1 MTLISIITPCKNRV
15 QFVAD
20 AVENVLRQDHPD
32 FEHIIVDGGS
42 TDGTLE
48 VLARYP
54 HLKILSGTD
63 TGMYDAIIK
72 GLNMAQGSVIG
83 FLNTDD
89 TYCPHV
95 FTDVVNL
102 FGDDRID
109 ALAGKAVYYRKDN
122 KGKWFLFQYSK
133 FLSEKI
139 FWREITYG
147 EPAFNAWF
155 FHRRVFE
162 KLGGF
167 DTSFRIAGDREFLLR
182 FALENL
188 KLVPLDKIV
197 YQYYAHDDSLSMKGQ
212 LSWFSKIADENLRL
226 TELYLPLLPLSAQ
239 SHMQKV
245 RTRDTITAST
255 RSLRAGEWRK
265 ALHYAKKGFY
275 YDKFWPLKLA
285 LRTIAW
291 PFSKI
296 RWRITMAIAQ
306 RKIDSQA

>member
-20 AVENVLRQDHPD
+20 AIDSMLSQDYPD

-54 HLKILSGTD
+54 HLKIISGTD
-63 TGMYDAIIK
+63 TGMYDAINK
-72 GLNMAQGSVIG
+72 GLKMAKGSIIG

-89 TYCPHV
+89 TYYPNT
-95 FTDVVNL
+95 FTKVANL
-102 FGDDRID
+102 FEDDRTD
-109 ALAGKAVYYRKDN
+109 AVAGKAVYYRKDFN
-122 KGKWFLFQYSK
+122 EKWSLFQFSK
-133 FLSEKI
+133 FLSNKI
-139 FWREITYG
+139 FWREVAYG

-162 KLGGF
+162 TLTGF

-182 FALENL
+182 FALENF
-188 KLVPLDKIV
+188 KFVPLDKVV

-226 TELYLPLLPLSAQ
+226 TEMYLPLLPFPARL
-239 SHMQKV
+239 HMQDV

-255 RSLRAGEWRK
+255 RNLRAGDWRK
-265 ALHYAKKGFY
+265 ALYYAKKGFY
-275 YDKFWPLKLA
+275 YDKFWHVKLV
-285 LRTIAW
+285 LRTLAW
-291 PFSKI
+291 PISKVH
-296 RWRITMAIAQ
+296 WRITMAIAQ
-306 RKIDSQA
+306 RKTDSQA